1 LDIFLLEFTVSPAGP
16 RIPITFTFTFTF
28 NLKIIFLVI
37 IAGWSAG
44 HGEAG

>member
-16 RIPITFTFTFTF
+16 RIPITFTFTF

>member
-1 LDIFLLEFTVSPAGP
+1 LDIFLLEFTVSPARP
-16 RIPITFTFTFTF
+16 RIPITFTFD
-28 NLKIIFLVI
+28 LKIILLVI